1 MLPRIY
7 TYKITFEGTP
17 YWYWGVH
24 KEDEFDEIYWGSP
37 VTNKWYW
44 EVYSPEKQI
53 LEIFPYSDEG
63 WDVAQLIEQRL
74 ILPDLDNPFCLN
86 ERCGVRSSMRVLRE
100 NGRRNVATINAEK
113 DDLGRSIQGVKNA
126 ERLNAEKDELGRS
139 VNAVKGSIK
148 TNEEKTADGKSV
160 NAVKGA
166 AVLHTFLHSD
176 KNEEGKSKVAV
187 KAGSSTGAQRWRCLV
202 SGVVSNAAGVVRYQR
217 KHNIDTSLRER
228 IL

>member
-1 MLPRIY
+1 MPPRIY

-24 KEDEFDEIYWGSP
+24 KEKEFDEVYWGSP

-63 WDVAQLIEQRL
+63 WDAAQLIEQRL
-74 ILPDLDNPFCLN
+74 IRPDLNNPFCLN
-86 ERCGVRSSMRVLRE
+86 ERCGVRSSMRVNRE
-100 NGRRNVATINAEK
+100 NGRRSTAIINAEK
-113 DDLGRSIQGVKNA
+113 DDMGRSIQGVKNA

-148 TNEEKTADGKSV
+148 SNEEKTADGKSV